1 MRADRLLSLLMFLQ
15 NRGRATTN
23 RLAEELEVS
32 RRTVIRD
39 LYALRVAGFPVYTER
54 GPHGGVYLHE
64 DFRMKLTDLTI
75 DELEALFTL
84 SVPAALSDLGM
95 EAEARGAL
103 LKLAASLPAAR
114 RNVERDVRSR
124 IYLDPDPWRASRK
137 AVPTLAVL
145 RQATWEDRRVFATF
159 LRARQVRI
167 EREIDP
173 YGLIAKGKSW
183 YVVWAGED
191 GKVRVDNATAVTDA
205 VLLEE
210 SFTRPAEFDLAGFWT
225 TWSASHEA
233 NRPVFEVCLRALPEV
248 LPLIERDAHR
258 PIEPVRPS
266 DVGERVEAIAV
277 FDSFE
282 QARGAL
288 LACGG
293 AAEVIEPEA
302 LRLSVEDYARQ
313 TLRAYRAQDMSK
325 GNRPPEPG
333 RAR

>member
-15 NRGRATTN
+15 NRGRTTTE
-23 RLAEELEVS
+23 RLAEALEVS

-64 DFRMKLTDLTI
+64 DFRMKLTDLTT

-124 IYLDPDPWRASRK
+124 IYLDPDPWRASRM
-137 AVPTLAVL
+137 AIPTLAVL
-145 RQATWEDRRVFATF
+145 RQAAWEDRRALATF
-159 LRARQVRI
+159 LRARRVRI
-167 EREIDP
+167 EREIAP
-173 YGLIAKGKSW
+173 YGLVAKGKSW

-191 GKVRVDNATAVTDA
+191 GKVRVDNATSVTDA
-205 VLLEE
+205 VLLD
-210 SFTRPAEFDLAGFWT
+210 STFTRPAEFDLPGFWT
-225 TWSASHEA
+225 AWSASYEA
-233 NRPVFEVCLRALPEV
+233 SRSVFEAYLRASPAV
-248 LPLIERDAHR
+248 LPLLERDARR
-258 PIEPVRPS
+258 PIEPGRPS
-266 DVGERVEAIAV
+266 DGSEWVEAIVA

-293 AAEVIEPEA
+293 AAEVIGPDA
-302 LRLSVEDYARQ
+302 LRLSVEDYGRQ
-313 TLRAYRAQDMSK
+313 TFRVYRSQDM
-325 GNRPPEPG
+325 PMAE
-333 RAR
+333 

>member
-15 NRGRATTN
+15 NRGRTTTE
-23 RLAEELEVS
+23 RLAEALEVS

-64 DFRMKLTDLTI
+64 DFRMKLTDLTT

-124 IYLDPDPWRASRK
+124 IYLDPDPWRASRM
-137 AVPTLAVL
+137 AIPTLAVL
-145 RQATWEDRRVFATF
+145 RQAAWEDRRALATF
-159 LRARQVRI
+159 LRARRVRI
-167 EREIDP
+167 EREIAP
-173 YGLIAKGKSW
+173 YGLVAKGKSW

-191 GKVRVDNATAVTDA
+191 GKVRVDNATSVTDA
-205 VLLEE
+205 VLLD
-210 SFTRPAEFDLAGFWT
+210 STFTRPAEFDLPGFWT
-225 TWSASHEA
+225 AWSASYEA
-233 NRPVFEVCLRALPEV
+233 SRSVFEVCLRASPTV
-248 LPLIERDAHR
+248 LPLLERDARR
-258 PIEPVRPS
+258 PIEPVRPG
-266 DVGERVEAIAV
+266 DGADWVEAIVA

-313 TLRAYRAQDMSK
+313 TFRVYRSQDM
-325 GNRPPEPG
+325 PMAE
-333 RAR
+333 